1 MCLCYLTHTAYFN
14 SLFIQCA
21 EIWHGFLQVTAFHEQ
36 YCAFLHKQSESQM
49 LYCFTLAL
57 NISWFVLLL
66 F

>member
-1 MCLCYLTHTAYFN
+1 MA
-14 SLFIQCA
+14 
-21 EIWHGFLQVTAFHEQ
+21 WFLQVTAFHEQ